1 MTLSAVFVIVPV
13 YSVSAE
19 FASVSKSGYTGLYPG
34 DSQSVSLKMEGGN
47 LMDRLAWEAVSTFVL
62 LIIAYMSLYF
72 SFRKRTPFARYSALV
87 LLVASGAPLVVM
99 LVLEN
104 AREAKD
110 ANIGLGMAFL
120 LTWVITA
127 LIFLLSLVLWI
138 LRLRKKRYRT

>member
-1 MTLSAVFVIVPV
+1 M
-13 YSVSAE
+13 
-19 FASVSKSGYTGLYPG
+19 
-34 DSQSVSLKMEGGN
+34 
-47 LMDRLAWEAVSTFVL
+47 
-62 LIIAYMSLYF
+62 
-72 SFRKRTPFARYSALV
+72 
-87 LLVASGAPLVVM
+87 VM

-110 ANIGLGMAFL
+110 ANIGLGMDFM